1 LNIKQ
6 IIGYIDFVAIFL
18 KKEILESFK
27 EVCNDLRNFS
37 NTEKVL
43 FLEKDQVLIKT
54 SFQGIFNLKYSNQ
67 LKLAIHR
74 LIVEHC
80 ILSEKISP
88 GGFDLTLHKIVSSDL
103 NNLDKAS
110 NKATL
115 NDLKN
120 IIVSQTKDDD
130 FLNKMLFDA
139 VLLAGFGGRISVE
152 KSSNNFASIEVIDGF
167 TFKVKTFEEKPI
179 KIANP
184 KIIVIDGFVESVS
197 EINLLL
203 EGASVT
209 KHPVVLITRGL
220 HEEVLNTIKVNKIRG
235 VIEVYPIVVEFNLE
249 GINKLND
256 ISIAC
261 STSLFSSN
269 LGQLISN
276 ISIDDAKKID
286 EISIYVNS
294 ICIKNQASKSDVNS
308 HIKFLLSKR
317 EESKNVEEIY
327 EDRIRSLS
335 SNNVLIRLPDTND
348 FVVKRQSI
356 DYCLRSIK
364 SMIEFGVLNDSKPY
378 GSYVSSNLYS
388 KLFFEK
394 LSSLGAVIHNSA
406 IMSY

>member
-1 LNIKQ
+1 MT
-6 IIGYIDFVAIFL
+6 IFL

-27 EVCNDLRNFS
+27 EVCDDLRNFL

-43 FLEKDQVLIKT
+43 FLEKDQVLLKT

-74 LIVEHC
+74 LIIEHC

-88 GGFDLTLHKIVSSDL
+88 GGFDFTLHRIL
-103 NNLDKAS
+103 NSNLDDKTRSS

-115 NDLKN
+115 NDLKK
-120 IIVSQTKDDD
+120 IIFSQTKDDNT
-130 FLNKMLFDA
+130 LSNLLFDA

-152 KSSNNFASIEVIDGF
+152 KSSNNFTSIEAIDGF

-179 KIANP
+179 KIVNP
-184 KIIVIDGFVESVS
+184 RVIVIDGFVESVS

-203 EGASVT
+203 EGASST
-209 KHPVVLITRGL
+209 KHPVILIARGL
-220 HEEVLNTIKVNKIRG
+220 HDEVLNTLKVNRIRG
-235 VIEVYPIVVEFNLE
+235 AIEVYPIVVEFNLE

-261 STSLFSSN
+261 SASLFSSN

-276 ISIDDAKKID
+276 ISIDDARKVD

-294 ICIKNQASKSDVNS
+294 ICIKNQSSKSDVNS

-335 SNNVLIRLPDTND
+335 ANNVIIRLPDTSD
-348 FVVKRQSI
+348 FVVKRQSV

-364 SMIEFGVLNDSKPY
+364 SMIEFGVINDSKLY

-394 LSSLGAVIHNSA
+394 LNSLGAVIHNSV